1 MRQSR
6 FEGEDFTDFSRH
18 PPGHFSHHKPQSQA
32 TWLSWKQAGIEQMV
46 STSQIPIKQ
55 GRDGSGSGCDVTRPP
70 RALPPNPTCPPWLP
84 LPADQGLGS
93 EGNPGRGSLRWVEK
107 AAQGES
113 PSSPPHPHPF
123 NSQRRGAGGEG
134 TPPWRGAALGG
145 HTFKPTETLKQ
156 RHMLADMYTQA
167 HVCN

>member
-1 MRQSR
+1 
-6 FEGEDFTDFSRH
+6 
-18 PPGHFSHHKPQSQA
+18 
-32 TWLSWKQAGIEQMV
+32 MV

-123 NSQRRGAGGEG
+123 NSQRQGAGGEG

-145 HTFKPTETLKQ
+145 HTFKPTETMKQ
-156 RHMLADMYTQA
+156 RHVLADMYTQA
-167 HVCN
+167 HVCNYILLCAYICIRVCRLTCTETCGAHAQKVKRSH